1 MHLKYIFLG
10 IACVAIVNHLKFQN
24 FLQSFVFSHTCD
36 DSDKLRFSR
45 ERGRRGAKC
54 LTGFIFVC
62 FCLSY
67 SHSAIYS
74 SFDSHFLRIQMSAWV
89 SVSVRVCFARS
100 LALKIHHADI
110 WLHNHCR
117 ISCHLLICRYR
128 THRNVFHFYK
138 FRAFSFHLTQKRSRI
153 YAIIIAHPHTHA
165 HKFHTSRTRSSI
177 WNVCAVL
184 VGAAFKV
191 SVVFVFALI
200 FLWIGYID
208 ARAHCTRSQSNT
220 RCVNNIVY
228 KKNEHTSWFSKE
240 RRDREKKHKLFR
252 PEEGD
257 FDWACACV
265 CLHMIVLCHLLSFSL
280 FVFLRHLLASWF
292 IQTRFLPPYRPNVH
306 MR

>member
-1 MHLKYIFLG
+1 MHFRFTWLKSDRAFTLLSSHI
-10 IACVAIVNHLKFQN
+10 HTRTHTN
-24 FLQSFVFSHTCD
+24 FTLHVHD
-36 DSDKLRFSR
+36 
-45 ERGRRGAKC
+45 
-54 LTGFIFVC
+54 
-62 FCLSY
+62 
-67 SHSAIYS
+67 
-74 SFDSHFLRIQMSAWV
+74 WV
-89 SVSVRVCFARS
+89 SEMYARFWLELLLKS
-100 LALKIHHADI
+100 L
-110 WLHNHCR
+110 WF
-117 ISCHLLICRYR
+117 
-128 THRNVFHFYK
+128 V
-138 FRAFSFHLTQKRSRI
+138 
-153 YAIIIAHPHTHA
+153 
-165 HKFHTSRTRSSI
+165 
-177 WNVCAVL
+177 
-184 VGAAFKV
+184 
-191 SVVFVFALI
+191 VFALI